1 MTEFTS
7 EFIEHERER
16 IGSFRVLTH
25 AEKVAQAA
33 LDEIELLQAHEKEC
47 HKLIDNVL
55 DNCNVG
61 MCTGNSSLVFRL
73 AELVS
78 YYSSLQAENDL
89 LQTNRMCLNRDLA
102 KEQLHAQELQQEK
115 IFFQELSNNWSKRY
129 YKVIDEQR
137 NRIALLEQAKEMME
151 AEIKESNGLLR
162 SAFMIAKRDGK
173 ETNWE
178 AWHNQL
184 SVALARQHKMM
195 YGKDEVKECT

>member
-1 MTEFTS
+1 MKFTS
-7 EFIEHERER
+7 EWIAEQRKLLSVDEPER
-16 IGSFRVLTH
+16 ITVSKTI
-25 AEKVAQAA
+25 AEQS
-33 LDEIELLQAHEKEC
+33 LDEIERLQAHEEEC
-47 HKLIDNVL
+47 HKLIDKVL

-162 SAFMIAKRDGK
+162 SAFMIAKRDGN

-178 AWHNQL
+178 AWRKQL
-184 SVALARQHKMM
+184 EIALARQHKMM
-195 YGKDEVKECT
+195 YGMVEK